1 MKIYISGPITG
12 VDGYLKRFDLAE
24 NALVAAG
31 YEVVNPAK
39 VNRYLPESTTHDQ
52 YMEMSFVMLEMC
64 DTVFFLEGWENSKG
78 ARMEFE
84 YALERG
90 YTMTFEGGKGQC
102 RRRVSKR
109 EQESS
114 RRKHEKKYISET
126 KASAFFAR

>member
-12 VDGYLKRFDLAE
+12 VDGYLERFDLAE

-31 YEVVNPAK
+31 YEVVNPAR
-39 VNRYLPESTTHDQ
+39 VNLYLPESTTHAQ

-114 RRKHEKKYISET
+114 QRKHEKKYISGT
-126 KASAFFAR
+126 KVNAFFAR

>member
-12 VDGYLKRFDLAE
+12 VDEYLERFDLAE
-24 NALVAAG
+24 KALVAAG
-31 YEVVNPAK
+31 YEVVNPAR
-39 VNRYLPESTTHDQ
+39 VNLYLPESTTYAQ

-102 RRRVSKR
+102 RKRVSKR

-114 RRKHEKKYISET
+114 QRKHEKKYISGT
-126 KASAFFAR
+126 KVNAFFAR

>member
-12 VDGYLKRFDLAE
+12 VEGYLKRFDLAE
-24 NALVAAG
+24 NTLVAAG

>member
-12 VDGYLKRFDLAE
+12 VEGYLKRFDLAE

-109 EQESS
+109 EQERS